1 MFTRSNTKKI
11 KVGNI
16 TIGGSDT
23 VIIQSMCNIPS
34 YDYKKIIKQILQL
47 EDAGCELVRIT
58 INDEEA
64 ARNIDK
70 IKDKIHIPLV
80 ADIHFDYHLA
90 IIAMYKGIDKIR
102 INPGNIG
109 DEDKI
114 KLVVSLA
121 NTKNIP
127 IRIGVNS
134 GSLEK
139 DILRKYDYRITPEGL
154 FESAKKHVEILER
167 FDFHNIIVSIK
178 SSDVLIAKRAYE
190 LFAENYEYPLHI
202 GITESG
208 TLKDGNIKSSLGLGL
223 ILNKGIG
230 DTMRVSLT
238 ADPVEEIYTAKK
250 ILQELKM
257 YNKGY
262 ELISCPT
269 CGRTEIN
276 IIKISNLLNEELNKL
291 FTNEIT
297 NKQNR
302 IYKVA
307 CMGCVVNGPGEAKE
321 CDIGIAGGKKEAVL
335 FKKGKIIRKI
345 PENEILDVL
354 KEEIILDLSRLK

>member
-1 MFTRSNTKKI
+1 MFTRTNTKKI

-16 TIGGSDT
+16 TIGGDNS
-23 VIIQSMCNIPS
+23 VKIQSMCNIPS
-34 YDYKKIIKQILQL
+34 YDYKRIIKQILQL
-47 EDAGCELVRIT
+47 EEVGCDLVRIAV
-58 INDEEA
+58 NDEEA
-64 ARNIDK
+64 AKTIDK
-70 IKDKIHIPLV
+70 IKEKISIPLV
-80 ADIHFDYHLA
+80 ADIHFDYNLA
-90 IIAMYKGIDKIR
+90 LMAMYRGIDKIR

-109 DEDKI
+109 DEEKI
-114 KLVVSLA
+114 KLVVNLA
-121 NTKNIP
+121 SNKNIP

-139 DILRKYDYRITPEGL
+139 DILRKHDYIITPEGL
-154 FESAKKHVEILER
+154 FESAKKHVEILEKY
-167 FDFHNIIVSIK
+167 DFHNIIVSIK
-178 SSDVLIAKRAYE
+178 SSDVLMAKKAYE
-190 LFAENYEYPLHI
+190 LFAENYDYPLHI

-223 ILNKGIG
+223 LLNEGIG

-269 CGRTEIN
+269 CGRTEID
-276 IIKISNLLNEELNKL
+276 IIKLSNCLNEELTKI
-291 FTNEIT
+291 FTNEVT

-321 CDIGIAGGKKEAVL
+321 CDIGIAGGKKEAIL
-335 FKKGKIIRKI
+335 FKKGKIIKKI
-345 PENEILDVL
+345 PEHEILNVL
-354 KEEIILDLSRLK
+354 KEEILLDLSRLK

>member
-16 TIGGSDT
+16 TIGGDNS
-23 VIIQSMCNIPS
+23 VKIQSMCNIPTS
-34 YDYKKIIKQILQL
+34 DYRKVIKQILQL
-47 EDAGCELVRIT
+47 EETGCELVRIAV
-58 INDEEA
+58 NDEEA
-64 ARNIDK
+64 ALNIDRIKNK
-70 IKDKIHIPLV
+70 INIPLV
-80 ADIHFDYHLA
+80 ADIHFDYKLA
-90 IIAMYKGIDKIR
+90 LMAMYRGIDKIR

-121 NTKNIP
+121 TNKNIP

-139 DILRKYDYRITPEGL
+139 DILRKHDYIVTPEGL
-154 FESAKKHVEILER
+154 FESAKKHIEILEKY
-167 FDFHNIIVSIK
+167 DFHNIIVSIK
-178 SSDVLIAKRAYE
+178 SSDVLMAKKAYE
-190 LFAENYEYPLHI
+190 IFAENYDYPLHI
-202 GITESG
+202 GITEAG

-223 ILNKGIG
+223 LLNEGIG

-238 ADPVEEIYTAKK
+238 AEPVEEIYTAKK

-276 IIKISNLLNEELNKL
+276 IIKLANILNDELTKI
-291 FTNEIT
+291 FTKDIT

-307 CMGCVVNGPGEAKE
+307 CMGCIVNGPGEAKE
-321 CDIGIAGGKKEAVL
+321 CDIGIAGGKKEAIL
-335 FKKGKIIRKI
+335 FKKGKIIKKLA
-345 PENEILDVL
+345 ENEIIDVL
-354 KEEIILDLSRLK
+354 KEEILLDLSRIK